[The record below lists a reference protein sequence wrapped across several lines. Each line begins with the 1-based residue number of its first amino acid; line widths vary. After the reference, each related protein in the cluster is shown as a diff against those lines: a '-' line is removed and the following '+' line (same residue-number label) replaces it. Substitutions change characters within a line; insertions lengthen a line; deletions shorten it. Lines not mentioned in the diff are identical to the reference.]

1 MFRLANARGI
11 KKLNIVL
18 GMYYY
23 SYYTDKM
30 ARRTQLMFGMFTK
43 ATAGPH
49 EYLKFAMSPNDVNT
63 WYILI
68 ENVKGEEDEF
78 EGGQYLVR
86 MKAPP
91 NFPYAPPEFYFMTPN
106 GLYDVEKKVCISI
119 GEFHKDSYQAT
130 LGMLGFA
137 EQLVSGMTDVKFLG
151 HGISILH
158 LSTEQ
163 RKQYARESENYN
175 HTYNRQYLDMIT
187 ESYAGYST
195 RWTAQTPTSTATAVA
210 SATINTAAN
219 NIAAD
224 LTTAAVEGITSG
236 VASVSVSSG
245 TSEPAAAV
253 AVAKPKK
260 KASSMK
266 FLLD

>member
-1 MFRLANARGI
+1 MN
-11 KKLNIVL
+11 
-18 GMYYY
+18 
-23 SYYTDKM
+23 
-30 ARRTQLMFGMFTK
+30 RRTQLMFGMFTK
-43 ATAGPH
+43 ATTAPH
-49 EYLKFAMSPNDVNT
+49 DYLKFAMSPTDVNT

-91 NFPYAPPEFYFMTPN
+91 NFPFSPPEFYFMTPN

-119 GEFHKDSYQAT
+119 GEFHKESYQAT

-158 LSTEQ
+158 LTAAD
-163 RKQYARESENYN
+163 RKKFANESVNYN
-175 HTYNRQYLDMIT
+175 NIYNRQYMDLIT
-187 ESYAGYST
+187 ESFAGYST
-195 RWTAQTPTSTATAVA
+195 KWTAKAANA
-210 SATINTAAN
+210 SATNTTGTTTVDNLAASVAN
-219 NIAAD
+219 VNIASDPA
-224 LTTAAVEGITSG
+224 L
-236 VASVSVSSG
+236 
-245 TSEPAAAV
+245 AAATESATAT

-266 FLLD
+266 FLLE

>member
-1 MFRLANARGI
+1 MN
-11 KKLNIVL
+11 
-18 GMYYY
+18 
-23 SYYTDKM
+23 
-30 ARRTQLMFGMFTK
+30 RRTQLMFGMFAK
-43 ATAGPH
+43 ATASPH
-49 EYLKFAMSPNDVNT
+49 EYLKFAMSPEDVNT

-86 MKAPP
+86 MKAPA
-91 NFPYAPPEFYFMTPN
+91 NFPFSPPEFYFMTPN

-119 GEFHKDSYQAT
+119 GEFHKESYQAT

-158 LSTEQ
+158 LTAAD
-163 RKQYARESENYN
+163 RKRYALESENYN
-175 HTYNRQYLDMIT
+175 HTHNRKFLDLIT
-187 ESYAGYST
+187 EAYTGYST
-195 RWTAQTPTSTATAVA
+195 RWVVANVAAATATTPTPTA
-210 SATINTAAN
+210 SATGT
-219 NIAAD
+219 
-224 LTTAAVEGITSG
+224 VEGIAAQLANTSLNNDT
-236 VASVSVSSG
+236 A
-245 TSEPAAAV
+245 TETAP
-253 AVAKPKK
+253 KPKK